1 MSRKN
6 GRGGNGDKVSMELE
20 VQGTSRP
27 LGHVKNFEFSPLKA
41 IDFRASAAKCSVRF
55 LLKINYSAEMAG
67 R

>member
-6 GRGGNGDKVSMELE
+6 GRGGNGDKVSVELE
-20 VQGTSRP
+20 EQGTSRP
-27 LGHVKNFEFSPLKA
+27 LGHVKNFEFYPPKA

-55 LLKINYSAEMAG
+55 LFKINCCAEMAG